1 MADVKM
7 MFSVDEKTA
16 ARIERYW
23 HNRRF
28 NNRAEAIRQLV
39 KQGLME
45 LEDKDSDDPPTQKQI
60 ELVKKLCKEKKL
72 EAPEKWS
79 KKAYSGFIY
88 HNTKKEEK

>member
-1 MADVKM
+1 MTDVKM
-7 MFSVDEKTA
+7 TFSVDEKTA
-16 ARIERYW
+16 ARIDRYW

-28 NNRAEAIRQLV
+28 NNRAEAIRQLI

-72 EAPEKWS
+72 EAPEIWS
-79 KKAYSGFIY
+79 KRAYSGFIY
-88 HNTKKEEK
+88 RNTKKENK